1 VPAARLTRKR
11 IIVLTILAVLL
22 PTAFLGYLSVKLQRD
37 MFEFQN
43 RILDEYALYSV
54 DYAVSAVQDRIRSK
68 ERAVHTQFQI
78 AAAAHDFEPGAALRR
93 LQESY
98 PLIEHAFLLRED
110 GTVTFAIGE
119 DDDPDTGAKR
129 QAAVAGQ
136 DPLWVE
142 SLLHLGRDTA
152 AQILQRVLDR
162 SAYVHL
168 LESPDAHFFRGQEGG
183 APFHMTAFALPG
195 TGGKARGVAGFFL
208 KLPYVR
214 EKFLASQLEES
225 IAAAEGRFSKNFGRY
240 LTFVISDHKNE
251 LVYVHKRPGTKG
263 AFEDWEMLA
272 EAELWDVLPGWKVR
286 LAYANPKGPTYRR
299 DIYLSNT
306 LLLLLMAAI
315 AMAGVLFS
323 LRFSLQQMELSN
335 VKSHFVSNITH
346 ELKTPLAAIRLYT
359 ETLQHGRVKDAEQE
373 HKFLGIIAKESV
385 RLTHLINNILDFS
398 RIEMDRK
405 RYTFEPTAV
414 GDVVKDVLESYS
426 YQLNDKGFTVRTE
439 FDGELPRVR
448 ADRDALGQ
456 AVLNLIDNA
465 MKYSPDH
472 KEIDVAVRR
481 DGAGVAIAVTDQGIG
496 IPASELKK
504 VFDAFYRV
512 EKGLE
517 HDVKGSGLGLAVVK
531 HVVESHGGRVDVQSR
546 RGAGSTFT
554 IRLPVMEA

>member
-1 VPAARLTRKR
+1 
-11 IIVLTILAVLL
+11 
-22 PTAFLGYLSVKLQRD
+22 
-37 MFEFQN
+37 
-43 RILDEYALYSV
+43 V
-54 DYAVSAVQDRIRSK
+54 DYAISAVQDRIRTK

-78 AAAAHDFEPGAALRR
+78 AAVAPDFDPGVALRR
-93 LQESY
+93 LEAAH
-98 PLIEHAFLLRED
+98 PLIDHAFLLRED
-110 GTVTFAIGE
+110 GSVTFAAGE
-119 DDDPDTGAKR
+119 DGEPDTGAKR

-152 AQILQRVLDR
+152 EQIVRRLLDH
-162 SAYVHL
+162 STYMHL
-168 LESPDAHFFRGQEGG
+168 LESPDAHFFRGQERGE
-183 APFHMTAFALPG
+183 PFHMTAFVLPG
-195 TGGKARGVAGFFL
+195 AGGKPQGVAGFFL

-214 EKFLASQLEES
+214 EKFLASQLEEA
-225 IAAAEGRFSKNFGRY
+225 IEAAEGRFSPNFGRY
-240 LTFVISDHKNE
+240 LTFLIRDHKNE

-263 AFEDWEMLA
+263 WPEDWEMLS
-272 EAELWDVLPGWKVR
+272 EAELWDVLPGWKVM

-323 LRFSLQQMELSN
+323 LRFSLQQMDLSN

-359 ETLQHGRVKDAEQE
+359 ETLQQGRFKDKEQE
-373 HKFLGIIAKESV
+373 QKFLGVIAKESV

-414 GDVVKDVLESYS
+414 ADIVREVLDSYS
-426 YQLNDKGFTVRTE
+426 YQLNDKGFTVQTHV
-439 FDGELPRVR
+439 DPDLPPVR

-465 MKYSPDH
+465 MKYSPER
-472 KEIDVAVRR
+472 KEIAVAVRR
-481 DGAGVAIAVTDQGIG
+481 EPGGVAIAVSDQGVG
-496 IPASELKK
+496 IPAAELKK

-531 HVVESHGGRVDVQSR
+531 HVVEAHGGSVGVESQ
-546 RGAGSTFT
+546 RGDGSTFT
-554 IRLPVMEA
+554 IRLPAMEA